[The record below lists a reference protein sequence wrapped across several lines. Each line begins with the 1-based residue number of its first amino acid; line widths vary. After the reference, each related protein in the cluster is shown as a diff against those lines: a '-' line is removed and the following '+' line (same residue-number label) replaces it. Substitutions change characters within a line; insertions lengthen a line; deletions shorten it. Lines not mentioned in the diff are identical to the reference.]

1 MLCPMLHLTPVG
13 LENPKLRSC
22 TGLPPEAADEATTPT
37 ENGLCATQSRHNI
50 SNARMARMAKAKAM
64 HPITLATL
72 TGTMLAWTTPHQ
84 VTPLTAMPKM
94 IAPTILLATGAPN

>member
-1 MLCPMLHLTPVG
+1 MLRTMFHLTSVG

-22 TGLPPEAADEATTPT
+22 TGLPPEAANEAPTLT

-50 SNARMARMAKAKAM
+50 SNARMR
-64 HPITLATL
+64 TTL
-72 TGTMLAWTTPHQ
+72 TGSMLAWTTPRQ

-94 IAPTILLATGAPN
+94 IAPTILLAIGAPT